1 MMMEFAYR
9 GKLRYVGGLL
19 AALLSGCAT
28 TPPALQGSFP
38 TLTPQQTLTQAAPG
52 STVRWGGEIITTR
65 PGKDET
71 CFEILARPLDA
82 TARPVLGDAVQ
93 HGRFIGCA
101 RSFYDPEE
109 YAKGRELTV
118 TGRLQSPVQGK
129 IGEYDYRYPRVQIDT
144 LHLWPL
150 RVRGYDAPPYYYRDP
165 FYDPFYDPFWPFGHP
180 RRWR

>member
-82 TARPVLGDAVQ
+82 TARPALGDTVQ

-109 YAKGRELTV
+109 YAGFAFGMGVE
-118 TGRLQSPVQGK
+118 RLAM
-129 IGEYDYRYPRVQIDT
+129 
-144 LHLWPL
+144 L
-150 RVRGYDAPPYYYRDP
+150 RHGISDIRLFFENDIR
-165 FYDPFYDPFWPFGHP
+165 FLSQF
-180 RRWR
+180 